1 MSARRDRLV
10 FWALV
15 ALVVGAAGG
24 AYVVLLG
31 RAPGAPPPPRPAAAR
46 PPPEDVRI
54 RVTEV
59 QGAVEIERG
68 GVRRP
73 ARLGD
78 ELVASDA
85 LVTAPGASVKIV
97 SPTYEFKVEEIGRFG
112 VEQATS
118 ESSRFRLDRGLV
130 SARVDEDPS
139 RAVEIASARSAVART
154 TGGELQVS
162 SSGHVVAVAV
172 RRGAA
177 RFTSGGQSV
186 EVAAGQRTAASA
198 EGTPSAPTAIPADV
212 LLEVAWPEERITNRR
227 KIPVSGR
234 TVPGGVVVIGG
245 ATMEVQPDGRFKG
258 TVELKEGEQ
267 RLVARARAAGVYAE
281 ARGPPVVL
289 DTRAPDARFDTG
301 GLWDKD
307 PR

>member
-1 MSARRDRLV
+1 VSARRDRAV

-15 ALVVGAAGG
+15 ALVIGAAGG

-31 RAPGAPPPPRPAAAR
+31 RGPGTPPPPVAAPR
-46 PPPEDVRI
+46 PPPPVDVPL

-59 QGAVEIERG
+59 QGAVEIERA

-73 ARLGD
+73 AKLGD
-78 ELVASDA
+78 VLATSDA
-85 LVTAPGASVKIV
+85 LVTAPGASVRIA
-97 SPTYEFKVEEIGRFG
+97 SATYEFKVEEIGRFG

-118 ESSRFRLDRGLV
+118 ASSRFRLDRGLV

-139 RAVEIASARSAVART
+139 RAVEISAAKSAVART

-162 SSGHVVAVAV
+162 SSGQVVAVAV
-172 RRGAA
+172 RRGGA
-177 RFTSGGQSV
+177 RFTSAGETV
-186 EVAAGQRTAASA
+186 EVGAGQRTSAAA
-198 EGTPSAPTAIPADV
+198 EGAPSAPSAIPAEV
-212 LLEVAWPEERITNRR
+212 LLEVAWPEERVTNRR

-234 TVPGGVVVIGG
+234 YVPGGLVVIGG

-267 RLVARARAAGVYAE
+267 RLTARARAAGVYSE
-281 ARGPPVVL
+281 ARGPPLVL

-307 PR
+307 GK

>member
-1 MSARRDRLV
+1 MSARRDRAT

-15 ALVVGAAGG
+15 ALLVGAAGA

-31 RAPGAPPPPRPAAAR
+31 RPSAPAPPAPAVVTR
-46 PPPEDVRI
+46 PPVDLEL

-59 QGAVEIERG
+59 QGTVEIERG

-73 ARLGD
+73 VKLGD
-78 ELVASDA
+78 VLVASDA
-85 LVTAPGASVKIV
+85 LVTAPGASVRIV
-97 SPTYEFKVEEIGRFG
+97 SATYEFKVEEIGRFG

-118 ESSRFRLDRGLV
+118 ASSRFRLDRGLV

-139 RAVEIASARSAVART
+139 RAVEIAAARSAVART

-162 SSGHVVAVAV
+162 SSGQVVAVAV
-172 RRGAA
+172 RRGGA
-177 RFTSGGQSV
+177 RFTSAGQTV
-186 EVAAGQRTAASA
+186 EVAAGQRTAAAA
-198 EGTPSAPTAIPADV
+198 EGAPSAPSAIPAEV
-212 LLEVAWPEERITNRR
+212 LLEVAWPEERITNQRR
-227 KIPVSGR
+227 IPVTGR
-234 TVPGGVVVIGG
+234 YVPGATVVIGG
-245 ATMEVQPDGRFKG
+245 STMEVQPDGRFKG
-258 TVELKEGEQ
+258 TVVLREGEQ
-267 RLVARARAAGVYAE
+267 QLTARARAAGVYSE

-307 PR
+307 GK